1 MTKAEAQEDPMNS
14 DFDDEFVEA
23 IVPPEPPPI
32 ENRTVAIVKQLRPWH
47 KPRKQFVRRSWS
59 HHIRSLM
66 RTLHI
71 PADSSRVFRYL
82 TLAGPDMLDIRNLED
97 VTVKAGFKLK
107 YVGFSPRGS
116 KDEAEIIL
124 AQNQMRSY
132 DWIDRNSDTLWYRL
146 EDIAAGDRSTAM
158 RAVESHGP
166 YHAINFDLCQNIAQT
181 KVGAPSI
188 LDALIRL
195 ISLQSAGGTGS
206 WLLFITTKIEPL
218 NTPDNKV
225 ADFLQAIN
233 SNIKDSEE
241 FSEEFIQ
248 LCEQEGIPY
257 DDALNEPKKLT
268 TDAFVKFF
276 CLGFTKWLI
285 GHLCTAYPVIELS
298 MQGSHIYSVEQGSKD
313 MLSLVYRC
321 TPVIR
326 KPADPNPVRSVREI
340 EIDSGLTAIR
350 RTISLCDIDNK
361 MADEPQLLEALTHET
376 HKLLKSANYAQD
388 IISLAVETIVTA

>member
-1 MTKAEAQEDPMNS
+1 MTKLEVKDVQV
-14 DFDDEFVEA
+14 DDNLDDDFVEA
-23 IVPPEPPPI
+23 IVPPPTPAI
-32 ENRTVAIVKQLRPWH
+32 ENRTVAVVKQLRPWH
-47 KPRKQFVRRSWS
+47 KPRKQLVRRSWS

-66 RTLHI
+66 RSLHI
-71 PADSSRVFRYL
+71 PADSSRIFRYL
-82 TLAGPDMLDIRNLED
+82 TLAGPDMLDIRHLED

-146 EDIAAGDRSTAM
+146 EDIAAGEKSTAM

-166 YHAINFDLCQNIAQT
+166 YHAINFDLCQNITQT
-181 KVGAPSI
+181 KAGAPSI
-188 LDALIRL
+188 LDALIKL
-195 ISLQSAGGTGS
+195 ISFQSAGGTGS

-218 NTPDNKV
+218 NTPDSRV
-225 ADFLQAIN
+225 ADFLKAIN
-233 SNIKDSEE
+233 SNIKDSEQFSAE
-241 FSEEFIQ
+241 FSQ
-248 LCEQEGIPY
+248 LCQQEGISY
-257 DDALNEPKKLT
+257 EDALNEPKKLS

-313 MLSLVYRC
+313 MLSLVYKC
-321 TPVIR
+321 SPILR
-326 KPADPNPVRSVREI
+326 KPADPNPVRSTREV
-340 EIDSGLTAIR
+340 EIDSGLTAVR
-350 RTISLCDIDNK
+350 KTLLLCDIDNK
-361 MADEPQLLEALTHET
+361 MATEPQLLEDLTLET
-376 HKLLKSANYAQD
+376 HALLRSANYAQD
-388 IISLAVETIVTA
+388 IISLAVESAVPA